1 MATTQQI
8 RNAIRTAAQTCGVDF
23 TGQTTYTDKKP
34 YAVYVGFPMP
44 FGESGNAGAI
54 ATEANFLLFLATG
67 EKNVV
72 RVVRAVN
79 PKWGQSGRTYLRATA
94 G

>member
-8 RNAIRTAAQTCGVDF
+8 RNAIRIAATSCGVSF
-23 TGQTTYTDKKP
+23 KGQTTYTDKKP

-44 FGESGNAGAI
+44 YGESGKAGAI
-54 ATEANFLLFLATG
+54 ATEANFILFVVTG
-67 EKNVV
+67 EKDVV
-72 RVVRAVN
+72 RVVRAAN
-79 PKWGQSGRTYLRATA
+79 PKWGQSGRAYLRATA